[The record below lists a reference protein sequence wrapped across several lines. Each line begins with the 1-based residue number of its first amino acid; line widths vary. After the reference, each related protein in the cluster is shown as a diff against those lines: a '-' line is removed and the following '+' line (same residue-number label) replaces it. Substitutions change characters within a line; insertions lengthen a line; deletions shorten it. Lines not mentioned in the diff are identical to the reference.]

1 MKGICGEQLNNCML
15 LGDCENG
22 GDGAAAAG
30 VEDGVAVGGGGG
42 GGGGGGLAASARRV
56 RLRQVQS
63 MAVPTTSAY
72 DTLERPYR
80 HDKARGRWAK
90 SADFYFASCTH
101 AFTPLMFSELPTFGL
116 VHGGWVLII
125 IAYLMG
131 IFFYSLP
138 IFLIQAFL
146 GQFST
151 SGSISAFR
159 VAPIF
164 KGIGYSILLINLGTL
179 SYYSIGAVVP
189 LIYAVNAL
197 HAVIPWTHC
206 NNTWNSDDCSTHDN
220 YDPDSLAVDPHS
232 TVEFFR
238 SMIASTGEGST
249 AMTISLS
256 MLVAV
261 GAIWLL
267 VLALLLKPVAFIGKT
282 LRCACVLMFAFFVA
296 VFFYLAIHEGVD
308 LGTFHS
314 YLLPPFYNVQ
324 DLLGVGSRAF
334 VMAGLALGP
343 GCGSIINLAS
353 YNSFRSDAERMSV
366 WVCLTHA
373 TIGLMAVLCC
383 NVAHDHFEDHVGML
397 PFHVD
402 EKHDLQYLYLSFS
415 YLFGRFSTVPNLW
428 AFLFFVVI
436 FLAELSALV
445 IQLLSVVTSL
455 FDEFEC
461 LRSRKMPIICTLI
474 FCLAAT
480 SVYFCTQLGFSQ
492 LNLLPRMALFSNVL
506 ISGVL
511 VLMATVVYGRVRFQC
526 DLQFM
531 LGKTIS
537 SFTIFFIR
545 FGTPIFLGLCL
556 GQLVYYLITFNEIH
570 QGVMWLSQGL
580 LFLLAIVYM
589 VYRVTK
595 TNGSFRQ
602 RLQQCLA
609 PHDWHP
615 VDADNRRF
623 YEEIMGIS
631 EMLVIDANA
640 NNT

>member
-22 GDGAAAAG
+22 GDEAAAAG

-42 GGGGGGLAASARRV
+42 GGGGLAASTRRV

-63 MAVPTTSAY
+63 MAVPHDQRLRHPGAALPPRQGTR
-72 DTLERPYR
+72 TLGPI
-80 HDKARGRWAK
+80 
-90 SADFYFASCTH
+90 
-101 AFTPLMFSELPTFGL
+101 
-116 VHGGWVLII
+116 LII

-238 SMIASTGEGST
+238 
-249 AMTISLS
+249 
-256 MLVAV
+256 
-261 GAIWLL
+261 
-267 VLALLLKPVAFIGKT
+267 
-282 LRCACVLMFAFFVA
+282 
-296 VFFYLAIHEGVD
+296 
-308 LGTFHS
+308 

-461 LRSRKMPIICTLI
+461 
-474 FCLAAT
+474 
-480 SVYFCTQLGFSQ
+480 
-492 LNLLPRMALFSNVL
+492 
-506 ISGVL
+506 
-511 VLMATVVYGRVRFQC
+511 
-526 DLQFM
+526 
-531 LGKTIS
+531 
-537 SFTIFFIR
+537 
-545 FGTPIFLGLCL
+545 
-556 GQLVYYLITFNEIH
+556 
-570 QGVMWLSQGL
+570 
-580 LFLLAIVYM
+580 
-589 VYRVTK
+589 
-595 TNGSFRQ
+595 
-602 RLQQCLA
+602 
-609 PHDWHP
+609 
-615 VDADNRRF
+615 
-623 YEEIMGIS
+623 
-631 EMLVIDANA
+631 
-640 NNT
+640 

>member
-1 MKGICGEQLNNCML
+1 MKGICGEQLNHCML

-22 GDGAAAAG
+22 GDGGTIVGA
-30 VEDGVAVGGGGG
+30 EDGIGVTGS
-42 GGGGGGLAASARRV
+42 GGLAASARHI

-63 MAVPTTSAY
+63 MAVPATSAY

-101 AFTPLMFSELPTFGL
+101 CFTSVMFSDLPIFGL
-116 VHGGWVLII
+116 INGGWVLFI

-131 IFFYSLP
+131 IFIYSLP

-179 SYYSIGAVVP
+179 TYYSIGAVVP
-189 LIYAVNAL
+189 LIYAVNTL
-197 HAVIPWTHC
+197 HAVIPWMHC
-206 NNTWNSDDCSTHDN
+206 NNTWNSADCSTYDN
-220 YDPDSLAVDPHS
+220 YDQDNFTVDPHS

-249 AMTISLS
+249 AMSTSLS
-256 MLVAV
+256 MVVAV
-261 GAIWLL
+261 VAIWLL

-282 LRCACVLMFAFFVA
+282 LRCACVVMFAFFVA
-296 VFFYLAIHEGVD
+296 VFFYLAIHESVN
-308 LGTFHS
+308 LGTIKS
-314 YLLPPFYNVQ
+314 YLLPMFYNMKQ
-324 DLLGVGSRAF
+324 LLGAARSALLL
-334 VMAGLALGP
+334 AGLALGP
-343 GCGSIINLAS
+343 GYGSIINLAS
-353 YNSFRSDAERMSV
+353 YNSFRSDAERMSI

-373 TIGLMAVLCC
+373 TIGLLAVLCC

-397 PFHVD
+397 PLHVD
-402 EKHDLQYLYLSFS
+402 EKHAMQYLYLSFS

-428 AFLFFVVI
+428 AFLFFVII
-436 FLAELSALV
+436 FLAELSALM
-445 IQLLSVVTSL
+445 IQLLSVLTSL
-455 FDEFEC
+455 FDEFEW
-461 LRSRKMPIICTLI
+461 LRCRKMPIICSLI

-480 SVYFCTQLGFSQ
+480 SLYFCTQLGFSQ
-492 LNLLPRMALFSNVL
+492 LNQLPQLAMFSHVI

-511 VLMATVVYGRVRFQC
+511 VLMATWVYGRVRFQC

-556 GQLVYYLITFNEIH
+556 YQLGYILLSFNGLH
-570 QGVMWLSQGL
+570 PVLMWLSQGL
-580 LFLLAIVYM
+580 IFLVAIVYM
-589 VYRVTK
+589 AYKVTK
-595 TNGSFRQ
+595 TNGSWRQ

-640 NNT
+640 NTT